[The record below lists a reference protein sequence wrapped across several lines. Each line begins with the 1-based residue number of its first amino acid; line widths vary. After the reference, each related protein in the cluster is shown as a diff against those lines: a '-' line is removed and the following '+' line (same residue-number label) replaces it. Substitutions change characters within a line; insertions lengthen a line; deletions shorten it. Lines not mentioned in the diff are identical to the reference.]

1 MTTTYGT
8 IPTPL
13 SPLQTNLQLISRTN
27 ESIKF
32 VIGTRRPWK
41 LFFNVQSFNLPRNFN
56 DAISRYKINICFFE
70 MNYTIILVIILFLS
84 LLFHPTSLIVFLEL
98 MASWLF
104 LYFLRDEP
112 FTVFGR
118 LISDRV
124 VVFPMLILTVVF
136 ILFIGTIFNI
146 FVAVFMCVVIV
157 LHAAFRNT
165 NDYSIADL
173 FIDEEDVISFSP
185 PNVS

>member
-1 MTTTYGT
+1 
-8 IPTPL
+8 
-13 SPLQTNLQLISRTN
+13 
-27 ESIKF
+27 
-32 VIGTRRPWK
+32 
-41 LFFNVQSFNLPRNFN
+41 
-56 DAISRYKINICFFE
+56 
-70 MNYTIILVIILFLS
+70 
-84 LLFHPTSLIVFLEL
+84 

-112 FTVFGR
+112 FIVFGR

>member
-1 MTTTYGT
+1 MTTYGT
-8 IPTPL
+8 ITTPPL
-13 SPLQTNLQLISRTN
+13 SPLET
-27 ESIKF
+27 
-32 VIGTRRPWK
+32 TRRPWK
-41 LFFNVQSFNLPRNFN
+41 LFFNFQSFNLPTNFN
-56 DAISRYKINICFFE
+56 DAISRYKTNICFFE
-70 MNYTIILVIILFLS
+70 MNYTIILLIILFLS
-84 LLFHPTSLIVFLEL
+84 LLLHPTSLIVFLEL
-98 MASWLF
+98 MAAWLF

-112 FTVFGR
+112 FVVFGR

-136 ILFIGTIFNI
+136 ILFTGTIFNI
-146 FVAVFMCVVIV
+146 FVAVLMCVVIV

-165 NDYSIADL
+165 NDYCIADL